1 MDGFSFAEDSWTW
14 KNSLNGVYAF
24 CSVYTIFSSASNVEG
39 SSWEGGVQLMENIYM
54 FESRSKKNKIYM
66 FEKVWPLQNH
76 CLFLTV
82 SPK

>member
-14 KNSLNGVYAF
+14 KHSLNGVYAF

-39 SSWEGGVQLMENIYM
+39 SSWEGGVQLMEN
-54 FESRSKKNKIYM
+54 M

-76 CLFLTV
+76 CIFLTV